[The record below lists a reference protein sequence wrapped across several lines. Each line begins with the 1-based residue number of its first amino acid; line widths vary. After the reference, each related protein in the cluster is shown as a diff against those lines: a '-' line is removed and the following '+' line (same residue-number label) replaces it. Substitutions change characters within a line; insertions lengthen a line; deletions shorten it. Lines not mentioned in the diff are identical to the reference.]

1 MSQVVTSEKMMLLSN
16 GEMASVKM
24 VNTVLRALLWMQGG
38 GARATQ
44 IEIVRTALSRQ
55 LLQKEHKVAIEKAT
69 HQLGLT
75 LSGNW
80 LPIVEHVIR
89 SRIANEQKF
98 QLHATPF

>member
-1 MSQVVTSEKMMLLSN
+1 MIILSN
-16 GEMASVKM
+16 GEIAAVKM
-24 VNTVLRALLWMQGG
+24 VNAVLRALLWMQGG

-44 IEIVRTALSRQ
+44 IEIVRTVLSRQ
-55 LLQKEHKVAIEKAT
+55 LLQKEHKVAIEKAI

-75 LSGNW
+75 LGGNW